1 MSHSDFQCYNDQR
14 EIYFKADQLLMY
26 MERHARRKLENWE
39 KAHTVSGTQ
48 NIHKRQ
54 QTQEDDRKTKLLV
67 KKNIPYSEA
76 RAEQNQQIS
85 ITWYKR
91 REYRTFQRRDIHKIY
106 KMDNKTKAAITES
119 REFAA
124 LSVRSLLLCPLLS
137 TGLSRNGGSV
147 KKILK

>member
-1 MSHSDFQCYNDQR
+1 MSHSDFQSYNDQR
-14 EIYFKADQLLMY
+14 KIYFKADQLLMY
-26 MERHARRKLENWE
+26 MERRAWRKLENWE

-54 QTQEDDRKTKLLV
+54 QTQEDDQKTKLLV

-91 REYRTFQRRDIHKIY
+91 REYRTFQRRDIHHQGKPPTLAKINY
-106 KMDNKTKAAITES
+106 
-119 REFAA
+119 R
-124 LSVRSLLLCPLLS
+124 
-137 TGLSRNGGSV
+137 
-147 KKILK
+147 